1 MFESLTDKLELTF
14 KRLRGQGKITE
25 KNIDDAL
32 REVRLALLEADV
44 HVKVVKNFIESI
56 KAKSLGQEVLQSLT
70 PEQQFIKIV
79 RDELIGLLGGEYKD
93 LDLKTAPPVVIMLVG
108 LQGSGKTTTLAKLA
122 RHLKKDRKRSPF
134 LVSADIYRPA
144 AIEQLK
150 ILGRELDLPVYDSNP
165 DAFPVAICQQALD
178 EANKRF
184 CDVLLIDTTGR
195 LHIDEELM
203 QELASIKDALRPHQI
218 LFVADAMTGQDA
230 VNQALGFD
238 GKLGLSGIIL
248 TKLDGDARGG
258 AALSIRDMVGK
269 PILFSGVGEKLD
281 ALEPFYPDR
290 LASRILGMGDVLSLI
305 DKVQQNIEQKEAAQI
320 QKAFQKQQ
328 FTLEEFQLQL
338 QQIKRMGSVGSLLEM
353 IPDRKKI
360 ASQVDTEQA
369 EKEIKRVEA
378 IINSMTL
385 GERRNPAILNG
396 ARRRR
401 IAQGSGTTVT
411 DVNRL
416 MKQFLEMKKNDAK
429 GEQDGRAIPIQSN
442 AQPFQLKE
450 MEES

>member
-14 KRLRGQGKITE
+14 KKLRGQGKITE

-44 HVKVVKNFIESI
+44 HIGVVKNFLESV
-56 KAKSLGQEVLQSLT
+56 KTKSLGQEVLQSLS

-79 RDELIGLLGGEYKD
+79 RDELIDLLGGEYRE
-93 LDLKTAPPVVIMLVG
+93 LDLKTAPPAVIMLVG

-122 RHLKKDRKRSPF
+122 RHLRKDKKRKPY
-134 LVSADIYRPA
+134 LVPADVYRPA
-144 AIEQLK
+144 AIDQLK
-150 ILGRELDLPVYDSNP
+150 ILGEELELPVHDSDP
-165 DAFPVAICQQALD
+165 AVSPVALCQQAL
-178 EANKRF
+178 EAAKQRF
-184 CDVLLIDTTGR
+184 CDVLLIDTAGR

-203 QELASIKDALRPHQI
+203 QELSSIKNIVHPHQI

-230 VNQALGFD
+230 VNQAIGFD
-238 GKLGLSGIIL
+238 GKLGLTGIIL

-258 AALSIRDMVGK
+258 AALSIRQMVGK

-305 DKVQQNIEQKEAAQI
+305 DKVQQNVEQKEAVRLQ
-320 QKAFQKQQ
+320 QAFQKQQ

-338 QQIKRMGSVGSLLEM
+338 QQIKKMGSVGSLLEL
-353 IPDRKKI
+353 IPGAKKL
-360 ASQVDTEQA
+360 ASQVDTEKA
-369 EKEIKRVEA
+369 EQEMKRVEA

-385 GERRNPAILNG
+385 EERRNPAILNG
-396 ARRRR
+396 RRRLR

-411 DVNRL
+411 DINRL
-416 MKQFLEMKKNDAK
+416 MKQFMEMKKMMQRVSK
-429 GEQDGRAIPIQSN
+429 LGVRSLLGRMPN
-442 AQPFQLKE
+442 PFH
-450 MEES
+450 

>member
-14 KRLRGQGKITE
+14 KKLRGQGKITE

-44 HVKVVKNFIESI
+44 HIGVVKNFLESV
-56 KAKSLGQEVLQSLT
+56 KTKSLGQEVLQSLT

-79 RDELIGLLGGEYKD
+79 RDELINLLGGEYHE

-122 RHLKKDRKRSPF
+122 QHLRKDKKRSPY
-134 LVSADIYRPA
+134 LVPADIYRPA
-144 AIEQLK
+144 AIDQLK
-150 ILGRELDLPVYDSNP
+150 ILGRELELPVHDSDP
-165 DAFPVAICQQALD
+165 GISPVVLCQQAL
-178 EANKRF
+178 EAAKQRF
-184 CDVLLIDTTGR
+184 CDVLLIDTAGR

-203 QELASIKDALRPHQI
+203 QELSSIKNTVSPHQI

-230 VNQALGFD
+230 VNQAIGFD
-238 GKLGLSGIIL
+238 GKLGLTGIIL

-258 AALSIRDMVGK
+258 AALSIRQMVGK

-305 DKVQQNIEQKEAAQI
+305 DKVQQNVEQKEAVRLQ
-320 QKAFQKQQ
+320 QAFQKQQ

-338 QQIKRMGSVGSLLEM
+338 QQIKKMGSVGSLLEL
-353 IPDRKKI
+353 IPGAKKL
-360 ASQVDTEQA
+360 ASQVDTEKA
-369 EKEIKRVEA
+369 EHEMKRVEA

-385 GERRNPAILNG
+385 QERRNPAILNG
-396 ARRRR
+396 RRRLR
-401 IAQGSGTTVT
+401 IAHGSGTTVT

-416 MKQFLEMKKNDAK
+416 MKQFMEMKKMMQRVSKLGVRSLFSRMPN
-429 GEQDGRAIPIQSN
+429 
-442 AQPFQLKE
+442 PFQ
-450 MEES
+450 

>member
-14 KRLRGQGKITE
+14 KRLRGQGKITD

-44 HVKVVKNFIESI
+44 HIKVVKGFLEAVKS
-56 KAKSLGQEVLQSLT
+56 KSLGQEVLQSLT
-70 PEQQFIKIV
+70 PEQQFVKIV
-79 RDELIGLLGGEYKD
+79 RDELVSLLGGEYRE

-122 RHLKKDRKRSPF
+122 RHLKKDKKRNPY
-134 LVSADIYRPA
+134 LVPADVYRPA
-144 AIEQLK
+144 AIDQLT
-150 ILGRELDLPVYDSNP
+150 ILGRELDLPVHDSDP
-165 DAFPVAICQQALD
+165 DTSPIVICQRALD
-178 EANKRF
+178 EAKRRF
-184 CDVLLIDTTGR
+184 CDVLLIDTAGR

-203 QELASIKDALRPHQI
+203 EELAAIKNAVHPHQI

-230 VNQALGFD
+230 VNQAMGFD
-238 GKLGLSGIIL
+238 SQLGLSGIIL

-258 AALSIRDMVGK
+258 AALSIRQMVGK

-305 DKVQQNIEQKEAAQI
+305 DKVQQSIEQKEAVQI

-328 FTLEEFQLQL
+328 FTLEEFKLQL
-338 QQIKRMGSVGSLLEM
+338 QQIKRLGSVDSLLEM
-353 IPDRKKI
+353 IPGGKKL
-360 ASQVDTEQA
+360 ASQVDPGQA
-369 EKEIKRVEA
+369 EKEMKRVEA

-385 GERRNPAILNG
+385 EERRNPVILNG
-396 ARRRR
+396 SRRRR

-416 MKQFLEMKKNDAK
+416 MKQFMEMKKMMQRVSKLGVRSLLSRMPN
-429 GEQDGRAIPIQSN
+429 
-442 AQPFQLKE
+442 PFH
-450 MEES
+450 

>member
-14 KRLRGQGKITE
+14 KRLRGQGKISE

-70 PEQQFIKIV
+70 PEQQFIEIV
-79 RDELIGLLGGEYKD
+79 RDELIGLLGGEYQD

-165 DAFPVAICQQALD
+165 DASPVAICQQALD

-184 CDVLLIDTTGR
+184 CDVLLIDTAGR

-248 TKLDGDARGG
+248 TKLDGDAR
-258 AALSIRDMVGK
+258 
-269 PILFSGVGEKLD
+269 
-281 ALEPFYPDR
+281 
-290 LASRILGMGDVLSLI
+290 
-305 DKVQQNIEQKEAAQI
+305 
-320 QKAFQKQQ
+320 
-328 FTLEEFQLQL
+328 
-338 QQIKRMGSVGSLLEM
+338 
-353 IPDRKKI
+353 
-360 ASQVDTEQA
+360 
-369 EKEIKRVEA
+369 
-378 IINSMTL
+378 
-385 GERRNPAILNG
+385 
-396 ARRRR
+396 
-401 IAQGSGTTVT
+401 
-411 DVNRL
+411 
-416 MKQFLEMKKNDAK
+416 
-429 GEQDGRAIPIQSN
+429 
-442 AQPFQLKE
+442 
-450 MEES
+450 

>member
-44 HVKVVKNFIESI
+44 HVKVVRTFLDSV
-56 KAKSLGQEVLQSLT
+56 KAKSMGQEVLQSLT

-79 RDELIGLLGGEYKD
+79 RDELIGLLGGDFRE
-93 LDLKTAPPVVIMLVG
+93 LDLKVAPPVVIMLVG
-108 LQGSGKTTTLAKLA
+108 LQGSGKTTTLAKLG
-122 RHLKKDRKRSPF
+122 RYLKKEKKRSPY
-134 LVSADIYRPA
+134 LVPADVYRPA
-144 AIEQLK
+144 AIEQLQ
-150 ILGRELDLPVYDSNP
+150 ILGRELQLPVYDANP
-165 DAFPVAICQQALD
+165 ENSPVAICRLALE
-178 EANKRF
+178 EAKRKF
-184 CDVLLIDTTGR
+184 CDVVLIDTAGR

-203 QELASIKDALRPHQI
+203 QELSAIKDAVEPHHI
-218 LFVADAMTGQDA
+218 LFVADSMTGQDA

-238 GKLGLSGIIL
+238 GKLALSGIIL

-258 AALSIRDMVGK
+258 AALSIREMVGK
-269 PILFSGVGEKLD
+269 PILFSGMGEKLD

-305 DKVQQNIEQKEAAQI
+305 DKVQQNVEQKEAARLQ
-320 QKAFQKQQ
+320 QAFRKQQ

-338 QQIKRMGSVGSLLEM
+338 QQIKRMGPVGGLLEM
-353 IPDRKKI
+353 IPGGKKL
-360 ASQVDTEQA
+360 ASQVDSEKA
-369 EKEIKRVEA
+369 EKELKRVEA

-385 GERRNPAILNG
+385 QERRNPAILNG
-396 ARRRR
+396 SRRRR

-416 MKQFLEMKKNDAK
+416 MKQFLEMKKMMQRVSKLGMRSLLSRMPN
-429 GEQDGRAIPIQSN
+429 
-442 AQPFQLKE
+442 PFQ
-450 MEES
+450 

>member
-14 KRLRGQGKITE
+14 KRLRGQGKISE

-150 ILGRELDLPVYDSNP
+150 ILGGELDLPVYNSNP
-165 DAFPVAICQQALD
+165 DASPVAICQQALD

-184 CDVLLIDTTGR
+184 CDVLLIDTAGR

-258 AALSIRDMVGK
+258 AALSIREMVGK

-328 FTLEEFQLQL
+328 FTLEEFKLQL

-353 IPDRKKI
+353 IPGGKKI

-396 ARRRR
+396 GRRRR

-416 MKQFLEMKKNDAK
+416 MKQFMEMKKMMQRVSKLGVRSMLGKMPN
-429 GEQDGRAIPIQSN
+429 
-442 AQPFQLKE
+442 PFH
-450 MEES
+450 

>member
-14 KRLRGQGKITE
+14 KRLRGQGKISE

-56 KAKSLGQEVLQSLT
+56 KTKSLGQEVLQSLT

-165 DAFPVAICQQALD
+165 DASPVAICQQALD

-184 CDVLLIDTTGR
+184 CDVLLIDTAGR

-258 AALSIRDMVGK
+258 AALSIREMVGK

-328 FTLEEFQLQL
+328 FTLEEFKLQL

-353 IPDRKKI
+353 IPGGKKI

-396 ARRRR
+396 GRRRR

-416 MKQFLEMKKNDAK
+416 MKQFMEMKKMMQRVSKLGVRSMLSRMPN
-429 GEQDGRAIPIQSN
+429 
-442 AQPFQLKE
+442 PFH
-450 MEES
+450 

>member
-14 KRLRGQGKITE
+14 KRLRGQGKISAN
-25 KNIDDAL
+25 NIDDAL

-56 KAKSLGQEVLQSLT
+56 KSKSLGQEVLQSLT

-79 RDELIGLLGGEYKD
+79 RDELIGLLGGEYQD

-122 RHLKKDRKRSPF
+122 RHLKKDKKRSPF
-134 LVSADIYRPA
+134 LVPADIYRPA

-150 ILGRELDLPVYDSNP
+150 ILGRELDLPVYNSDP
-165 DAFPVAICQQALD
+165 DASPVAICQQALD

-184 CDVLLIDTTGR
+184 CDVLLIDTAGR

-203 QELASIKDALRPHQI
+203 QELASIRDAVRPHQI

-238 GKLGLSGIIL
+238 AKLGLSGIIL

-258 AALSIRDMVGK
+258 AALSIREMVGK

-328 FTLEEFQLQL
+328 FTLEEFKLQL

-353 IPDRKKI
+353 IPGGKKI

-396 ARRRR
+396 GRRRR

-416 MKQFLEMKKNDAK
+416 MKQFMEMKKMMQRVSKLGVRSMLSRMPN
-429 GEQDGRAIPIQSN
+429 
-442 AQPFQLKE
+442 PFH
-450 MEES
+450 

>member
-1 MFESLTDKLELTF
+1 MFESLTDKLDLTF
-14 KRLRGQGKITE
+14 KKLRGQGRITE
-25 KNIDDAL
+25 KNIDEAL

-44 HVKVVKNFIESI
+44 HITVVKNFLDAV

-70 PEQQFIKIV
+70 PEQQFIKII
-79 RDELIGLLGGEYKD
+79 RDEMVNLLGGEHRE
-93 LDLKTAPPVVIMLVG
+93 LDLKTAPPAVIMLVG

-122 RHLKKDRKRSPF
+122 RHLRKDNKRSPY
-134 LVSADIYRPA
+134 LVPADIYRPA

-150 ILGRELDLPVYDSNP
+150 ILGQELELPVHNSNP
-165 DAFPVAICQQALD
+165 EFSPVVLCQQALD
-178 EANKRF
+178 EAKRRF
-184 CDVLLIDTTGR
+184 CDVLLIDTAGR

-203 QELASIKDALRPHQI
+203 QELSSIKDAVRPHQI

-230 VNQALGFD
+230 VNQASGFD
-238 GKLGLSGIIL
+238 RQLGLTGIIL

-258 AALSIRDMVGK
+258 AALSIRQMVGK
-269 PILFSGVGEKLD
+269 PILFSGVGEKLE

-305 DKVQQNIEQKEAAQI
+305 DKVQQNVEEKEAVRL

-338 QQIKRMGSVGSLLEM
+338 QQIKKMGSVGSLLEL
-353 IPDRKKI
+353 IPGGKKF
-360 ASQVDTEQA
+360 ASQVDA
-369 EKEIKRVEA
+369 EKAEQEMKRVEA

-385 GERRNPAILNG
+385 EERRNPAILNG
-396 ARRRR
+396 GRRRR

-416 MKQFLEMKKNDAK
+416 MKQFMEMKKMMQRVSKLGMRSVFSRMPN
-429 GEQDGRAIPIQSN
+429 
-442 AQPFQLKE
+442 PFH
-450 MEES
+450 